1 MTIFQDKPALQ
12 TMIEHRY
19 RLVATSTLIAIGS
32 IQAGLGGFRG
42 DIILLGT
49 GVVVAIVAGS
59 LLGTQFNQQ
68 DH

>member
-1 MTIFQDKPALQ
+1 
-12 TMIEHRY
+12 MIEHRY